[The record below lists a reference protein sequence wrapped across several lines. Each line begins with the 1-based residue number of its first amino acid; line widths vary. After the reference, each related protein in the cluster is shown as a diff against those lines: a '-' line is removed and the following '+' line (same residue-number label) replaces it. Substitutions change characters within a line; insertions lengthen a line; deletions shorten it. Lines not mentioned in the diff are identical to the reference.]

1 MMFSLILAEDGASLE
16 GQQTTKKILHIGG
29 DDWRS
34 FVQYN
39 FWPRFILVARHLC
52 NAILSTRYS
61 NAKCVKRRFRKIRI
75 QSISKCEM
83 RLLYVATYRF
93 VVYLKKELSSAR
105 PKQDVEVCAS
115 IMRMI
120 RVAHPLVTRV
130 F

>member
-52 NAILSTRYS
+52 AILSTRYS
-61 NAKCVKRRFRKIRI
+61 NAKCMCEKKI
-75 QSISKCEM
+75 QESGFSK
-83 RLLYVATYRF
+83 
-93 VVYLKKELSSAR
+93 
-105 PKQDVEVCAS
+105 
-115 IMRMI
+115 
-120 RVAHPLVTRV
+120 
-130 F
+130 